1 MSAGN
6 TVLEGLI
13 ILGLSGFFYIWAQ
26 NAEPLAS
33 IAQGVCN
40 SPPTGQ
46 VGQSLLGQNAANTC
60 AKINVNADMIISQ
73 APVIAQ
79 LTGFLGII
87 TVIVGVLQS
96 FYSWRRRRD
105 SYRYVGRS
113 DK

>member
-26 NAEPLAS
+26 NSEPLAS

-40 SPPTGQ
+40 SPPIGQ
-46 VGQSLLGQNAANTC
+46 QLGQSLLGQNAANIC
-60 AKINVNADMIISQ
+60 AKINVNIDIISQ
-73 APVIAQ
+73 APVVAQ

-96 FYSWRRRRD
+96 VYSRRRRRD